1 MLDYRTRPNDIL
13 VSFKKRPLGTIEKI
27 GNFWVY
33 IPRACDRQIK
43 IEFKSLMELK
53 KYLQGGSEIHLT
65 V

>member
-1 MLDYRTRPNDIL
+1 MLDYQTRPNDIL
-13 VSFKKRPLGTIEKI
+13 VRFKKRPLGTIEKI
-27 GNFWVY
+27 GKLWVY
-33 IPRACDRQIK
+33 IPRACDRKIQ